1 MIYDTNPVNKKTA
14 SYYAVAESSNAKYT
28 KSGNGTP
35 KSIRLQAA
43 VKKVTVKRTGQKAQV
58 RVSWKKVKGAKGY
71 VVYRS
76 TKKNDGFV
84 RIKTMKGAKKT
95 AFLDKRVK
103 KGKSYYYRIVVKTK
117 KGYSA
122 PKASKAVKIR
132 K

>member
-1 MIYDTNPVNKKTA
+1 M
-14 SYYAVAESSNAKYT
+14 
-28 KSGNGTP
+28 
-35 KSIRLQAA
+35 
-43 VKKVTVKRTGQKAQV
+43 
-58 RVSWKKVKGAKGY
+58 
-71 VVYRS
+71 VYRS